1 MSLQYRY
8 ALEERENCENNG
20 KLVKYLRIRKGTKM
34 EKNIFIKIEQNH
46 YKHNNRGKCEKQG
59 EF

>member
-1 MSLQYRY
+1 MSSRQRD

-34 EKNIFIKIEQNH
+34 GKNIFIKIEQNH
-46 YKHNNRGKCEKQG
+46 KHNNRGKCEK
-59 EF
+59 